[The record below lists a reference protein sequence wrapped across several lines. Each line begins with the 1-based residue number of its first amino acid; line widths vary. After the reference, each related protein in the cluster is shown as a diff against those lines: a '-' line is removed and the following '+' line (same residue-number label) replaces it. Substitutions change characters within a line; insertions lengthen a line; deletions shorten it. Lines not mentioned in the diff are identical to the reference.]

1 MEAFQDY
8 AAPGRLAVSELMDAT
23 IVSCNH
29 SKAAVDSA
37 LCSNAA
43 RQVAIACK
51 PRSTL
56 VAFFADERFAGLTSP
71 DGLAYLAP
79 QVPSFEGFAKRVHP

>member
-23 IVSCNH
+23 IVSCNY

-56 VAFFADERFAGLTSP
+56 VAFLATGCDINDAAILPRALLYLTRDRFDEC
-71 DGLAYLAP
+71 
-79 QVPSFEGFAKRVHP
+79 